1 MRTVNGEPIL
11 MDIPRTGEAQKR
23 RLRRSIFIVGGIAV
37 ISLVTIGL
45 TRLEPAAP
53 TVEKETVLTDT
64 VKRGLMLRQVRGPG
78 TLVPEDVRW
87 ISAPV
92 EGRIERIPALPGV
105 TVTADTVLLEMSDP
119 QIQQSALEAEAQLK
133 AAQADYDDLK
143 AQLENQLLNQQ
154 AQLAAAESQSE
165 QANLQEEADE
175 KLAKDGLIPDLN
187 LKLSRLRAAQLS
199 KQARIERE
207 RVQQNKRSAD
217 AQLAAQ
223 RARVDQMRAMNELRR
238 RQVESLKVRA
248 GISGQ
253 LQELPV
259 QVGQS
264 VTPGTVLARVA
275 RPEKLKAELRI
286 PEVQAKEV
294 QVGMK
299 ASIDTRP
306 VIISGHVTRVAPS
319 SQDGSVV
326 VDVALDGPLPP
337 GARPNLSVDG
347 TVEIERLENVL
358 YVGRPAIGQANS
370 KIELFK
376 LVKDGKEAVRVP
388 VELGRTSVNT
398 VEIVKGLQ
406 VGDQVILSDTAA
418 QDGYDKIRLN

>member
-1 MRTVNGEPIL
+1 V
-11 MDIPRTGEAQKR
+11 
-23 RLRRSIFIVGGIAV
+23 V
-37 ISLVTIGL
+37 SLVTIGL

-53 TVEKETVLTDT
+53 TVEKETVLIDG

-165 QANLQEEADE
+165 QATLQEEADE

-187 LKLSRLRAAQLS
+187 LKLSRLRATQLS
-199 KQARIERE
+199 KQAGIERE

-223 RARVDQMRAMNELRR
+223 RARVDQARAMFELRR

-248 GISGQ
+248 GIAGQ

-294 QVGMK
+294 HEGMK

-306 VIISGHVTRVAPS
+306 VIIQGHVTRVAPS

-326 VDVALDGPLPP
+326 VDVALDGPLPA

-398 VEIVKGLQ
+398 VEILKGLQ

-418 QDGYDKIRLN
+418 QDGYDRIRLN

>member
-1 MRTVNGEPIL
+1 

-23 RLRRSIFIVGGIAV
+23 RFRRSVFIVAGIAV

-78 TLVPEDVRW
+78 TLVPEDVRL

-92 EGRIERIPALPGV
+92 EGRVERIPALPGV

-154 AQLAAAESQSE
+154 AQLAAAESQSA
-165 QANLQEEADE
+165 QANLQQEADE

-187 LKLSRLRAAQLS
+187 LKLSRLRATQLS
-199 KQARIERE
+199 KQAGIERE

-223 RARVDQMRAMNELRR
+223 RARVDQARAMFELRR

-248 GISGQ
+248 GIAGQ

-294 QVGMK
+294 HEGMK

-306 VIISGHVTRVAPS
+306 VIIQGHVTRVAPS

-326 VDVALDGPLPP
+326 VDVALDGPLPA

-398 VEIVKGLQ
+398 VEILKGLQ

-418 QDGYDKIRLN
+418 QDGYDRIRLN

>member
-1 MRTVNGEPIL
+1 
-11 MDIPRTGEAQKR
+11 MDIPRSGQAQKR
-23 RLRRSIFIVGGIAV
+23 RVRRTILIVAAIAV
-37 ISLVTIGL
+37 ISLVTFGL
-45 TRLEPAAP
+45 ARLEPAAP
-53 TVEKETVLTDT
+53 SVSKETVWIDT
-64 VKRGLMLRQVRGPG
+64 VKRGPMLRQVRGPG

-92 EGRIERIPALPGV
+92 VARVERIPALPGV

-119 QIQQSALEAEAQLK
+119 QIEQAAVEAESQVK

-143 AQLENQLLNQQ
+143 AQLESQLLSQQ
-154 AQLAAAESQSE
+154 SQVNSVESQSE
-165 QANLQEEADE
+165 QANLQEKADE
-175 KLAKDGLIPDLN
+175 TLAKDGLIPELN
-187 LKLSRLRAAQLS
+187 LKLSRLRASQLT

-207 RVQQNKRSAD
+207 RLQQSKQSGS

-223 RARVDQMRAMNELRR
+223 RARVEQMRALHALRL
-238 RQVESLKVRA
+238 RQLESLKVRA
-248 GISGQ
+248 GIPGV

-275 RPEKLKAELRI
+275 RPEKLKAGLRI
-286 PEVQAKEV
+286 PETQAKDV
-294 QVGMK
+294 QVGQA
-299 ASIDTRP
+299 ASIDTRNG
-306 VIISGHVTRVAPS
+306 VIPGHVMRIAPS
-319 SQDGSVV
+319 SQDGTVI
-326 VDVALDGPLPP
+326 VDVAFDGPLPK

-347 TVEIERLENVL
+347 TVEIERLANVL
-358 YVGRPAIGQANS
+358 FVGRPSIGQANS

-376 LVKDGKEAVRVP
+376 VTEDGKEARRVP

-398 VEIVKGLQ
+398 VEIVTGLQ
-406 VGDQVILSDTAA
+406 AGDKVILSDTAA

>member
-1 MRTVNGEPIL
+1 
-11 MDIPRTGEAQKR
+11 MDLPRTGEAEKR
-23 RLRRSIFIVGGIAV
+23 RRRRNIVIVAGIAV
-37 ISLVTIGL
+37 VSLVTIGL
-45 TRLEPAAP
+45 SRLEPAAP
-53 TVEKETVLTDT
+53 TVEKETVLIDS

-105 TVTADTVLLEMSDP
+105 EVTADTVLLEMSDP

-143 AQLENQLLNQQ
+143 AQLENQLLSQQ

-165 QANLQEEADE
+165 QAKLQEEADE

-187 LKLSRLRAAQLS
+187 LKLSRLRATQLA
-199 KQARIERE
+199 KQASIERE
-207 RVQQNKRSAD
+207 RVEQNRRSAE

-223 RARVDQMRAMNELRR
+223 RARVGQARAMHELRR
-238 RQVESLKVRA
+238 RQVESLRVRA
-248 GISGQ
+248 GIAGQ

-264 VTPGTVLARVA
+264 VTPGMVLARVA

-294 QVGMK
+294 SVGMK

-306 VIISGHVTRVAPS
+306 VVIPGRVVRVAPS

-326 VDVALDGPLPP
+326 VDVALEGPLPP

-347 TVEIERLENVL
+347 TIEIERLENVL

-376 LVKDGKEAVRVP
+376 LAKDGKEAVRVP

-398 VEIVKGLQ
+398 VEIIKGLQ

-418 QDGYDKIRLN
+418 QDGFDKIRLN

>member
-1 MRTVNGEPIL
+1 

-23 RLRRSIFIVGGIAV
+23 RLRRSIFIIASIAV
-37 ISLVTIGL
+37 VSLVTIGL

-53 TVEKETVLTDT
+53 TVEKETVLVDT

-105 TVTADTVLLEMSDP
+105 EVTADTVLLEMSDP
-119 QIQQSALEAEAQLK
+119 QIQQSALEAQAELQ

-143 AQLENQLLNQQ
+143 AQLENQLLSQQ

-207 RVQQNKRSAD
+207 RVQQNRQSAQ

-223 RARVDQMRAMNELRR
+223 RARVDQARAMYELRR

-264 VTPGTVLARVA
+264 VTPGMVLARVA

-294 QVGMK
+294 RVGMK
-299 ASIDTRP
+299 ATIDTRP
-306 VIISGHVTRVAPS
+306 DPIQGRVMRVAPS
-319 SQDGSVV
+319 SQDGSVI
-326 VDVALDGPLPP
+326 VDVSLEGPLPS

-347 TVEIERLENVL
+347 TIEIERLENVL

-370 KIELFK
+370 KIELFR
-376 LVKDGKEAVRVP
+376 LTDEGKEAVRVP